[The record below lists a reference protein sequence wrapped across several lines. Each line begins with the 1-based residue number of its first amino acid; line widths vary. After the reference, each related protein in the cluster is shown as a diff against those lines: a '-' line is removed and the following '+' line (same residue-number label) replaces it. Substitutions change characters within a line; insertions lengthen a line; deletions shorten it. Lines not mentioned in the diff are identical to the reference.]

1 MFRREYVVVVAT
13 AALALVQTAL
23 AIGCSS
29 SSTISP
35 SPSSSAGGAT
45 IRGTVETTGA
55 QSFRSLRSLQA
66 VNSPSPTITV
76 SVVGTG
82 ISATV
87 ASGESFTLN
96 GVPTGNAVL
105 QITGTG
111 ISAQITIP
119 AIQNGEQIRVT
130 VRVTDSSAS
139 ITISERTAPTT
150 DGNQAK
156 VRGSIDSIT
165 PPSTMVVDGVT
176 VSVPTGVPITNGN
189 HSLTFA
195 DLKKGDSVR
204 VAGNFSGAVL
214 VATKVVVSDDN
225 NQGNGG
231 SGDKDDGHGNGHGE
245 GHDDHQH

>member
-1 MFRREYVVVVAT
+1 
-13 AALALVQTAL
+13 
-23 AIGCSS
+23 
-29 SSTISP
+29 
-35 SPSSSAGGAT
+35 
-45 IRGTVETTGA
+45 
-55 QSFRSLRSLQA
+55 
-66 VNSPSPTITV
+66 V

-87 ASGESFTLN
+87 GPGESFTLN

-105 QITGTG
+105 QISGTG

-139 ITISERTAPTT
+139 INISERTAPTT

-176 VSVPTGVPITNGN
+176 VSVPAGVPIMNGN
-189 HSLTFA
+189 HSLAFT
-195 DLKKGDSVR
+195 DLKKGDSVS
-204 VAGNFSGAVL
+204 VFGNFSGSTL
-214 VATKVVVSDDN
+214 MATKVVVSGDN
-225 NQGNGG
+225 NQGNSG
-231 SGDKDDGHGNGHGE
+231 SGDHDDGQGNGHGE
-245 GHDDHQH
+245 GHDDHQQR